1 MGPPVN
7 AEVRVVRPLA
17 APPDVVV
24 TVPGSKSLTNRALVA
39 AALASGPTTLIG
51 ALFSDDTEAMLTALA
66 TLGLTVSVDGPAQSI
81 RVDGWDGQ
89 VPPGPAS
96 LDVRQA
102 GTAARFLPPLLSLGR
117 GPYIVDGSDQMRA
130 RPMAGM
136 VAALRQL
143 GLDVQGTGSDRGLPL
158 ELRGGPVAGG
168 TVRLSASTTSQF
180 LSGLLLSAP
189 YYRRGLVLEA
199 DGEPVSRPY
208 LDMTTAT
215 MAAFG
220 IDVVR
225 DGYRRFEVRPG
236 QRYRGRVHAIE
247 PDATAASY
255 FFAAAAVAGGR
266 VRVEGIGR
274 SSVQGDIGFV
284 DVLERMGAEVVRGD
298 TFTEVTAR
306 PLQGIEVDMADISDT
321 APTLA
326 VVATF
331 ASTPT
336 RMTGIG
342 FIRRKETDRI
352 ASVVAELRRCGIVAE
367 ELDDGLVVHPGIPR
381 ATVVETYDDHRMAMA
396 FSLLGLTW
404 DGIAV
409 SDPGCV
415 AKTFPDFFAT
425 LDRLR

>member
-1 MGPPVN
+1 MAPPVD
-7 AEVRVVRPLA
+7 AEIRVVRPLA
-17 APPDVVV
+17 SPPDAAV

-39 AALASGPTTLIG
+39 AALAAGPTTLTG
-51 ALFSDDTEAMLTALA
+51 ALFSDDTDAMLTALT
-66 TLGLTVSVDGPAQSI
+66 TLGLTASAGGPARTVQ
-81 RVDGWDGQ
+81 VEGWDGR

-102 GTAARFLPPLLSLGR
+102 GTAARFLPPMLALGR
-117 GPYIVDGSDQMRA
+117 GPYVVDGSDQMRA

-136 VAALRQL
+136 VTALRQL
-143 GLDVQGTGSDRGLPL
+143 GLDVRAGGSDSRLPL
-158 ELRGGPVAGG
+158 ELRGGPVDGG

-189 YYRRGLVLEA
+189 YYRRGLVLEVEGDA
-199 DGEPVSRPY
+199 VSRPY
-208 LDMTTAT
+208 LDMTRAT

-220 IDVVR
+220 VDVVS
-225 DGYRRFEVRPG
+225 DGYRRFEVPPG
-236 QRYRGRVHAIE
+236 QRYQGTVLAIE

-255 FFAAAAVAGGR
+255 FFAAAAITGGR

-274 SSVQGDIGFV
+274 NSVQGDIGFV
-284 DVLERMGAEVVRGD
+284 DVLERMGAEVVRGE
-298 TFTEVTAR
+298 TFTEVIGR
-306 PLQGIEVDMADISDT
+306 PLRGIDVDMADISDT

-331 ASTPT
+331 ASAPS
-336 RMTGIG
+336 RLTGIG

-367 ELDDGLVVHPGIPR
+367 ELDDGLVVHPGIPT

-396 FSLLGLTW
+396 FSLLGLVW

-409 SDPGCV
+409 SDPACV
-415 AKTFPDFFAT
+415 AKTFPDYFAS
-425 LDRLR
+425 LERLR